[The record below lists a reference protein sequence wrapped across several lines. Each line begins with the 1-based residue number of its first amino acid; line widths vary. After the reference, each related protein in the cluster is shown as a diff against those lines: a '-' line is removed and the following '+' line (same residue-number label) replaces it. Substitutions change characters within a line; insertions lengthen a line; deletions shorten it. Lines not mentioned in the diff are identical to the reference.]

1 MHYVA
6 HDTLV
11 FLVCIVKKRW
21 KMKKRQQHQ
30 AFTTKGDDDRPFLS
44 HLVPTTNSHLL
55 LVIGE
60 WHSRAKCL
68 FSLHVFSLLTSMWC
82 ANARR
87 EREREA
93 KLVKIHRRGTRFA
106 QVARK
111 QPFHLLHSEAAWVN
125 MKSTS
130 KAAQQPRWQWVG
142 PVRINTDTN
151 LWLKWEYGDTDSIF
165 NSQRQRHMADN
176 QWFSVW
182 YWKFRWLDW
191 GLYGEWGRDGGGRW
205 KTVKFKKGWGSSHQ
219 MWEH

>member
-1 MHYVA
+1 MS
-6 HDTLV
+6 
-11 FLVCIVKKRW
+11 C
-21 KMKKRQQHQ
+21 
-30 AFTTKGDDDRPFLS
+30 
-44 HLVPTTNSHLL
+44 VPTTNSHLL

-60 WHSRAKCL
+60 RHSRAKCL
-68 FSLHVFSLLTSMWC
+68 FSLHVFSFLTSMWC

-106 QVARK
+106 RK
-111 QPFHLLHSEAAWVN
+111 QPFHLLHSEAVWVN

-130 KAAQQPRWQWVG
+130 KAARQPRWQWVG
-142 PVRINTDTN
+142 PARINTNTN

-191 GLYGEWGRDGGGRW
+191 GYMESGAEMEGAAERWLNLRRDEGAPTRCE
-205 KTVKFKKGWGSSHQ
+205 SINYS
-219 MWEH
+219 